1 MRIGFGRDSMRAA
14 TTAIM
19 MKRRTLLSAL
29 ALAPAGLVARPAYA
43 DSFDGFLAGV
53 RAESRRQGVS
63 DTTLGAA
70 FAGVGLSQKVLELFN
85 HQPEF
90 TLTWAEYRAKVVN
103 ETRIATGRTVYGQN
117 RALLASVRDRYG
129 VDPGVILGIWGLESN
144 FGATKGNFRVI
155 EALATLGY
163 ATHRGPFFRGELL
176 AALRILDNGDIA
188 PARMVGS
195 YAGAMGQPQFM
206 PSSYL
211 RLAVDF
217 DGDGRRDIWDD
228 RADTLGS
235 IGNYL
240 ARSGWRGGEPWGQK
254 VQVPPGFDAGRAGR
268 DTRRS
273 LAEWTRLGVRRADG
287 SPFSRPEMTGAV
299 VTPDGAGGEAFM
311 TYANFAA
318 IRKYNASDF
327 YALSVGL
334 IGDRILA

>member
-1 MRIGFGRDSMRAA
+1 MLKRREILSGVGAAA
-14 TTAIM
+14 TV
-19 MKRRTLLSAL
+19 
-29 ALAPAGLVARPAYA
+29 GLARPARA
-43 DSFDGFLAGV
+43 DSFAGFVAGV
-53 RAESRRQGVS
+53 RAEARRQGVAEP
-63 DTTLGAA
+63 TLNTA
-70 FAGVGLSQKVLELFN
+70 FAGVDLNQHVLELFN

-90 TLTWAEYRAKVVN
+90 TLTWAAYRAKVVN
-103 ETRIATGRTVYGQN
+103 ETRIATGRTVYAQN
-117 RALLASVRDRYG
+117 RALLAAVQARYG

-144 FGATKGNFRVI
+144 FGATNGSFRVI

-163 ATHRGPFFRGELL
+163 ATHRGGYFRTELL
-176 AALRILDNGDIA
+176 AALRILDSGDIA
-188 PARMVGS
+188 AARMLGS

-240 ARSGWRGGEPWGQK
+240 AHSGWRGGEPWGQK
-254 VQVPPGFDAGRAGR
+254 VLVPPDFDAGREGR
-268 DTRRS
+268 EMRRT
-273 LAEWTRLGVRRADG
+273 LAEWMRQGVRRADG
-287 SPFSRPEMTGAV
+287 SAFARPEMTGAV

-311 TYANFAA
+311 TYGNFAA

>member
-1 MRIGFGRDSMRAA
+1 MLTRLGQASVVLAA
-14 TTAIM
+14 
-19 MKRRTLLSAL
+19 
-29 ALAPAGLVARPAYA
+29 APAHADTFAGFVAA
-43 DSFDGFLAGV
+43 V
-53 RAESRRQGVS
+53 RAEARRQGVS
-63 DTTLGAA
+63 DGTLGAA
-70 FAGVGLSQKVLELFN
+70 FAGVDLNQHILELFN

-90 TLTWAEYRAKVVN
+90 TLTWAEYRTKVVN
-103 ETRIATGRTVYGQN
+103 ETRIATGRTVYAQN
-117 RALLASVRDRYG
+117 RSLLASVQARYG

-144 FGATKGNFRVI
+144 FGATRGNFRVV

-163 ATHRGPFFRGELL
+163 ATHRGGFFRGELL
-176 AALRILDNGDIA
+176 AALRILESGDVA
-188 PARMVGS
+188 AGRMLGS

-240 ARSGWRGGEPWGQK
+240 AHSGWRAGEPWGQK
-254 VQVPPGFDAGRAGR
+254 VLVPQNLDAGREGR
-268 DTRRS
+268 DQRRS
-273 LAEWTRLGVRRADG
+273 LAEWMRLGVRRADG
-287 SPFSRPEMTGAV
+287 SAFARPEMLGAV